1 MLEDLS
7 LEEYRQFNPLI
18 EADIF
23 TYLEVKACVERR
35 KVPGGPAPERV
46 QEALEEA
53 RQWLRRKLD
62 EQV

>member
-1 MLEDLS
+1 MLEDLN

-35 KVPGGPAPERV
+35 KVPGTSPGTSTGSPGRSQAMV
-46 QEALEEA
+46 KEEV
-53 RQWLRRKLD
+53 R
-62 EQV
+62 